1 MLYVH
6 PPFYSYEGVQVVGD
20 YHDPRQFYY
29 YPNRPTL
36 AVDEQGRPAIRFLA
50 YRANLDEV
58 AEGDDHVAG
67 FLVFDTSLAWP
78 ADTLRKV
85 AQKIQADLDLD
96 DPPRL
101 APLPFT
107 RGTVRLMFLD
117 RTTTPPGEEQEDE
130 EPDET
135 EPARERWVTMLE
147 SSGVPSLYGE
157 NRAIFSAALTKEATA
172 LMFGAFEGFMPAG
185 VIYDLTY
192 AGLQRAFNVHVEANW
207 EQVYHHLTERFA
219 VDLVFVSIN
228 TQEILDELEQK
239 QLITITASLEGVGE
253 EGMEAEFN
261 QVRRELEQLVLEKFF
276 TPVVNPHQQDP
287 PNLTDGL
294 STARSI
300 INMVHHW
307 PSVGYQRL
315 ELTATEVRSI
325 QADYTMLRAVERRIA
340 PQAHLS
346 LFFEDYRL
354 TRDQVVTVVD
364 GKDAMWQE
372 LGFELSANADFGG
385 DGIAGIAADLRYG
398 APPDAPDGGAVD
410 SWSFLLTKDQPRFK
424 RSAWLRPEVG
434 DRFQYRYTV
443 HFAPAALPGPKLSL
457 SSGWIEKHGTLAV
470 ITPAELYQK
479 RSVEAQ
485 LARSFPFDRYPQV
498 HVHLRYVDP
507 HTGWRFE
514 DAALLDQ
521 GQPRLPFAFRIRRGA
536 PPEVQVQCT
545 YLRADGEVRE
555 MPWETRTG
563 DLVLIQD
570 PFPNQL
576 VVRVVVAG
584 DRKQIANL
592 FVDFKYED
600 DEAGVSESGTIAI
613 DPSTINQAH
622 QWRVSLE
629 NPEKR
634 RYSYNQT
641 LIDTDGNVTQTGW
654 IQEERTTLPVGM
666 VHVMRMEVTPELVG
680 PPLGDSG
687 LELIKLTLRYEDAAN
702 AVRAEKQLRFAQ
714 PGRGEP
720 WVLQLK
726 DAAARDYT
734 YEVVYVQTSGFERRL
749 GPLSARDT
757 FLVVSSTPPEG

>member
-1 MLYVH
+1 MLYLH
-6 PPFYSYEGVQVVGD
+6 PPFYNYEGVSVVGD

-58 AEGDDHVAG
+58 AEGDEHVAG

-78 ADTLRKV
+78 EDTLKKV

-101 APLPFT
+101 APLPYT
-107 RGTVRLMFLD
+107 SGTVRLMFLD
-117 RTTTPPGEEQEDE
+117 RATTPPGDEPEDE
-130 EPDET
+130 PADEDEP
-135 EPARERWVTMLE
+135 RERWVTMLE
-147 SSGVPSLYGE
+147 TSGVSSLYGE

-185 VIYDLTY
+185 VVYDLTY
-192 AGLQRAFNVHVEANW
+192 AGLQRAFNVHVEADW
-207 EQVYHHLTERFA
+207 AQVYHHLTERFA

-239 QLITITASLEGVGE
+239 QIVKITASLEGVGE

-261 QVRRELEQLVLEKFF
+261 QVRKELEQLVLEKFF
-276 TPVVNPHQQDP
+276 KPVVNPQQQDP

-325 QADYTMLRAVERRIA
+325 QADYTVLRAVERHIA

-346 LFFEDYRL
+346 LFFEDYSL
-354 TRDQVVTVVD
+354 TREQIVTVVD

-372 LGFELSANADFGG
+372 LGFELSANADFQG

-398 APPDAPDGGAVD
+398 ASPSAPDGGAVD

-424 RSAWLRPEVG
+424 RAAWLRPEIG
-434 DRFQYRYTV
+434 DRFEYRYTV
-443 HFAPAALPGPKLSL
+443 HFAPAALPGPDLSL
-457 SSGWIEKHGTLAV
+457 SSGWIEQNGSLAV

-479 RSVEAQ
+479 RAVEAQ

-507 HTGWRFE
+507 QTGWRFE

-521 GQPRLPFAFRIRRGA
+521 QQPRLPFAFRTRRGA
-536 PPEVQVQCT
+536 PAEVQVQCT

-563 DLVLIQD
+563 DLLLVQD
-570 PFPNQL
+570 PFPSQL

-584 DRKQIANL
+584 DRTKIANL
-592 FVDFKYED
+592 FVDFKYVD

-613 DPSTINQAH
+613 DPSNIAKAH
-622 QWRVSLE
+622 EWRVSLE
-629 NPEKR
+629 HPEKR
-634 RYSYNQT
+634 RYFYNQT

-654 IQEERTTLPVGM
+654 VADERTTLPVGM

-687 LELIKLTLRYEDAAN
+687 LELIKLNLRYEDAAN
-702 AVRAEKQLRFAQ
+702 AVRAEKQMRFAQ

-726 DAAARDYT
+726 DAGARDYT

-749 GPLSARDT
+749 GPLSSRDT
-757 FLVVSSTPPEG
+757 FLVVSSAPPEG